1 MSQISSEWNNEAY
14 VSLHLVQKML
24 QMAGLPAKSGYSHWY
39 PEFKIKKLRNCRKKW
54 WVDFYIE
61 DLNRYIN
68 FLVEIKSAIARID
81 DNARYQLY
89 TYLNYSNT
97 RFGLLIDPFRLEV
110 YELTNGQFNLI
121 TKHNIKDPNRVE
133 PIAEFLRNFLFTIN
147 MRTISIHTSKG
158 GVGKTT
164 LVINLAFE
172 LAKQGNRVL
181 VVDLDDQANA
191 SLVLGVNRADE
202 IDNAS
207 SLEEVEQILDDF
219 AGRKELIDFLKA
231 DKGLGFKYMDYVY
244 SSQFNQYINYYIW
257 GINGKIDVI
266 PGSYRT
272 KDAEIGSKPYR
283 QELLNKG
290 LQKSDIAKDYDYVII
305 DTPPSY
311 TDITWNGV
319 CAAQYMVI
327 PSQME
332 YLSAYGINNPI
343 KQVKE
348 IEQNTDGKRG
358 KIIGIV
364 PFMTRGTNLNRTMKE
379 LIKNR
384 FERQNISILQEIQ
397 HSTYVGEALKA
408 RQPMSVYAEKTGK
421 GKNIAYQFINLTQ
434 EIVSIINTIE
444 NN

>member
-1 MSQISSEWNNEAY
+1 MSDLSLDWNNEAY
-14 VSLHLVQKML
+14 VSLHLVEEML
-24 QMAGLPAKSGYSHWY
+24 RKAGLPPRSGYSHWI
-39 PEFKIKKLRNCRKKW
+39 PQFKIENLNGYAQKW

-61 DLNRYIN
+61 DLSRYIS
-68 FLVEIKSAIARID
+68 FFVEVKSAIARLD
-81 DNARYQLY
+81 DSARYQLY
-89 TYLNYSNT
+89 TYLFYSNK
-97 RFGLLIDPFRLEV
+97 RFGVLIDPFLVEV
-110 YELTNGQFNLI
+110 YEYTKNNFHLI
-121 TKHNIKDPNRVE
+121 AKHDIEDPRQVE
-133 PIAEFLRNFLFTIN
+133 PVAEFLHNFLESIK

-164 LVINLAFE
+164 LVVNVAYE

-191 SLVLGVNRADE
+191 SLVLGVNKADQ

-207 SLEEVEQILDDF
+207 TLEDVEQILDSF

-231 DKGLGFKYMDYVY
+231 DKSAGFDYMDYVY
-244 SSQFNQYINYYIW
+244 SSQFNNYLW
-257 GINGKIDVI
+257 GSSGKIDVL

-290 LQKSDIAKDYDYVII
+290 LQKSDIANDYDYVII

-319 CAAQYMVI
+319 SAAQYMVI

-348 IEQNTDGKRG
+348 VEQNTDGKRG

-364 PFMTRGTNLNRTMKE
+364 PMMTKNTNLNKTIKQLVE
-379 LIKNR
+379 LRFDPIPLLPEIK
-384 FERQNISILQEIQ
+384 
-397 HSTYVGEALKA
+397 HSTYVGEALKK
-408 RQPMSVYAEKTGK
+408 RQPMSVYAQHTGS
-421 GKNIAYQFINLTQ
+421 GQDIAFQFLNLTQ
-434 EIVSIINTIE
+434 EIVKIINSIE
-444 NN
+444 TTTSN